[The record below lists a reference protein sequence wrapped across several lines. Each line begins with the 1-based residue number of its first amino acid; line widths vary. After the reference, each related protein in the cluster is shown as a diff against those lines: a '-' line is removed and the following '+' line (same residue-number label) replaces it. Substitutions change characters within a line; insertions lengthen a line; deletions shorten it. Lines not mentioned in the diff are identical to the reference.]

1 VPKKD
6 LIGLDHIF
14 VTDLPEQWRKHLAKA
29 RASYFEKQRNR
40 PPRIK
45 LHLQRIFNHI
55 KRDLADAVMIRRLKD
70 RKRNAAH
77 AGWAVLA
84 VVVSILMIFT
94 TNTGHPP
101 LIALLPLVI
110 LVWVVGHL
118 AIWAVA
124 SLAIKGQRVSIE
136 TGGKGRSWPVGLT
149 LAVTGTGIL
158 TLAGVIQIIVTGYL
172 GKLYPYHYVGL
183 WAIMLVIKLVHAACF
198 VGLLLR
204 QQWSR
209 LASALLA
216 MGWAVLMVSQIT
228 EHLPPRPSS
237 NIAELVIAF
246 GILVSL
252 FILGI
257 YLVFSREVK
266 SFMKN

>member
-1 VPKKD
+1 M
-6 LIGLDHIF
+6 
-14 VTDLPEQWRKHLAKA
+14 LA
-29 RASYFEKQRNR
+29 
-40 PPRIK
+40 
-45 LHLQRIFNHI
+45 
-55 KRDLADAVMIRRLKD
+55 
-70 RKRNAAH
+70 
-77 AGWAVLA
+77 A
-84 VVVSILMIFT
+84 VVSLFMIFT

-101 LIALLPLVI
+101 LIAFLPLVI

-118 AIWAVA
+118 AIWGVA
-124 SLAIKGQRVSIE
+124 GLAIRGQRFSIE
-136 TGGKGRSWPVGLT
+136 TGGKDRSWPVGLT

-158 TLAGVIQIIVTGYL
+158 TLAGVFQIIVTGYL
-172 GKLYPYHYVGL
+172 GKLYPYHNVNL
-183 WAIMLVIKLVHAACF
+183 WTIMLVIKLVHAVCF

-209 LASALLA
+209 LPSALLA

-228 EHLPPRPSS
+228 EHLPLRASS
-237 NIAELVIAF
+237 NIAELTFAF

-257 YLVFSREVK
+257 YLVVSREVK